1 MSNARRTA
9 VYAALWVAA
18 VALPAAA
25 EPQPVRG
32 SQFVTM
38 MQGNTLSGTT
48 PTGDEFN
55 MYFLAGGIATYEDTG
70 GARDSG
76 SWRIDNEGDVCVAW
90 QFHVDK
96 QEGCFLLTVDG
107 SKVAWEGKLG
117 ATQTKLRGGITETF
131 LKGAVQ

>member
-1 MSNARRTA
+1 MSN
-9 VYAALWVAA
+9 VKPAAAFL
-18 VALPAAA
+18 ALSLFAGAIPAAA

-55 MYFLAGGIATYEDTG
+55 MYFLAGGIATYEDNA

-76 SWRIDNEGDVCVAW
+76 SWRIDSEGDVCVAW
-90 QFHVDK
+90 QYHADT
-96 QEGCFLLTVDG
+96 QERCFRVTVDG
-107 SKVAWEGKLG
+107 SKVAWAGKMGTSEG
-117 ATQTKLRGGITETF
+117 KLRGGITDTF
-131 LKGAVQ
+131 LKGAVP

>member
-1 MSNARRTA
+1 MLRNSPAAILA
-9 VYAALWVAA
+9 VLLTVI
-18 VALPAAA
+18 ALPADA

-48 PTGDEFN
+48 PTGEEFN

-76 SWRIDNEGDVCVAW
+76 SWRIDDQGDVCVTW
-90 QFHVDK
+90 QFHANT
-96 QEGCFLLTVDG
+96 QEGCYQVTVDG

-117 ATQTKLRGGITETF
+117 ANQGKLRGGITDTF

>member
-1 MSNARRTA
+1 MSHLKRAA
-9 VYAALWVAA
+9 ILAALSIAA
-18 VALPAAA
+18 ATAPAA

-55 MYFLAGGIATYEDTG
+55 MYFLPGGVATYEDSG

-76 SWRIDNEGDVCVAW
+76 SWRIDNQGDVCVAW
-90 QFHVDK
+90 QYHADT
-96 QEGCFLLTVDG
+96 QEGCYLVTVDG

-117 ATQTKLRGGITETF
+117 TTQAKLRGGITESF
-131 LKGAVQ
+131 LKGAVP

>member
-1 MSNARRTA
+1 LL
-9 VYAALWVAA
+9 AALWLAVAA
-18 VALPAAA
+18 PAAA
-25 EPQPVRG
+25 DPQPVRG

-55 MYFLAGGIATYEDTG
+55 MYFLPGGIATYEDTG

-76 SWRIDNEGDVCVAW
+76 SWRIDNDGDVCVAW
-90 QFHVDK
+90 QYHADT
-96 QEGCFLLTVDG
+96 QERCFRLMVDG
-107 SKVAWEGKLG
+107 SKIAWEGKMG
-117 ATQTKLRGGITETF
+117 TSEGMLRGGITDTF